1 MFKPRKEIEK
11 EGAGGNHSQRSVAGK
26 ESHTVRNLGLNNYC
40 SKINYMRSYMQLG
53 TPGLESPRGCGEC
66 PTSISC
72 SSASLVLGGHPFS
85 LFMKLSIKASLPLGQ
100 TRFVIQAGHTVP
112 WEHYP
117 QERVLISSCHTDA
130 PSYFGFCPFWFFKF
144 SVFVW
149 APP

>member
-72 SSASLVLGGHPFS
+72 SSTSLVLGGHPFS
-85 LFMKLSIKASLPLGQ
+85 LLMKLSIKASLPLGQ
-100 TRFVIQAGHTVP
+100 IC
-112 WEHYP
+112 
-117 QERVLISSCHTDA
+117 L
-130 PSYFGFCPFWFFKF
+130 
-144 SVFVW
+144 
-149 APP
+149 